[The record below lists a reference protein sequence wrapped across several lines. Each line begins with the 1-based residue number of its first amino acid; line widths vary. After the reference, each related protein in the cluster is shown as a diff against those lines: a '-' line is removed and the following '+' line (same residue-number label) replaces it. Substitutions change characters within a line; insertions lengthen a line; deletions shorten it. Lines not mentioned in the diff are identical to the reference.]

1 MCVGGE
7 FRHCFD
13 MLLLLDGD
21 VKSSLSSLFLL
32 LSLLQRQNYID
43 VATGSLG
50 QGLSVAA
57 GMAYCGKYIDKARS
71 APHLPPSLLSL
82 LALQCILAPFFPPSP
97 SLSSLP
103 SLPFF
108 PLFSLRPSL
117 TPLLPSPPSFSSF
130 ASYRVFCMLGD
141 GESAEGSVWEATAF
155 SSHYKLDNLV
165 AIVDVNRYTHLVA
178 WRE

>member
-21 VKSSLSSLFLL
+21 VKSSLSSLLLFLLL

-71 APHLPPSLLSL
+71 APHLSPSLLSL
-82 LALQCILAPFFPPSP
+82 LALQCILASSFLSSLSLSFLPAFLTFFPLVLSSSLPHSPS
-97 SLSSLP
+97 SLSSLLLLLCQ
-103 SLPFF
+103 LPGV
-108 PLFSLRPSL
+108 LYAGRWGVC
-117 TPLLPSPPSFSSF
+117 
-130 ASYRVFCMLGD
+130 RG
-141 GESAEGSVWEATAF
+141 
-155 SSHYKLDNLV
+155 
-165 AIVDVNRYTHLVA
+165 
-178 WRE
+178 